1 MTTDT
6 ISIIIPCYN
15 AERYLED
22 CIKSIENQTYKNFEA
37 IFIND
42 GSKDGTLKILQDA
55 FKKNEKFKIIDQK
68 NAGVSAARNNGV
80 ASAQGD
86 FVCFVDADDM
96 IAPNYLQQLISVQ
109 RETDAD
115 VVCCKYSHINKNF
128 KNENIKNKK
137 NAEKIQIFEEKS
149 EILSKFLTNKKFCYV
164 VWNKLY
170 RKTLLEKLDEY
181 PNLLESKIAYGED
194 LEFNFRC
201 LLKCNKV
208 AYVSQ
213 SLYFYRILRN
223 SAVRGKFKERLLSV
237 FDAHNKCMENSKEFA
252 QLQPYIRA
260 NICVSCVEMLF
271 RMSKAKYENSEVIR
285 EVYSQMLENKKYLLT
300 SKGQQWFK
308 RLIPLSRPILRMKL
322 AKHLKRKKK

>member
-1 MTTDT
+1 M

-15 AERYLED
+15 AEKYLED
-22 CIKSIENQTYKNFEA
+22 CIASIEKQAYKNFEA

-42 GSKDGTLKILQDA
+42 GSEDDTLKILNDA
-55 FKKNEKFKIIDQK
+55 CKKNENFKIIDQK
-68 NAGVSAARNNGV
+68 NAGVSVARNNGV
-80 ASAQGD
+80 VAAQGE
-86 FVCFVDADDM
+86 FICFVDADDL
-96 IAPNYLQQLISVQ
+96 IAPNYLQQLIAVQ

-128 KNENIKNKK
+128 ENKDIKIKK
-137 NAEKIQIFEEKS
+137 NSKKIQIFEEKT
-149 EILSKFLTNKKFCYV
+149 EILSKFLTNNKFCYV

-170 RKTLLEKLDEY
+170 RKTLLEKIEGF
-181 PNLLESKIAYGED
+181 PNLLDSKIFYGED

-201 LLKCNKV
+201 LLKGNKV
-208 AYVSQ
+208 AYISQ

-223 SAVRGKFKERLLSV
+223 SAVRGKFKDKLLSV

-252 QLQPYIRA
+252 QLHPYIRA

-271 RMSKAKYENSEVIR
+271 RMSKAKYENSKVIR

-308 RLIPLSRPILRMKL
+308 RLIPLARPILRMKL